1 MTIHLF
7 LTSIIII
14 LCVFFNK
21 VSNKSGIPVILNFIL
36 LGMFFGSDGLVK
48 IPFDNYIFAE
58 KISSVALIF
67 IMFYGGFG
75 TRWSEA
81 RPVAVKAVLLS
92 SLGVVFTAVF
102 VSLFCHFILKIN
114 FLESFLIGSVISST
128 DAATVFNILRSK
140 KLNLKYNTASMLE
153 IESGSNDP
161 FAYMM
166 TAIAISLIKGQINK
180 IDIIYL
186 LFSQIIYGVIIGVII
201 ASISSYLLKKYKF
214 STSGFGAIFV
224 VAIVLLTYSVPSF
237 INGNGYLS
245 VYIVGIILGNQE
257 FKSKI
262 ELIHF
267 FNGTTGLLQMS
278 LFFLLGL
285 LSTPSKMKESFEIAL
300 YISIFLLI
308 IARPLA
314 VSSILTP
321 LKSKFNQQLIVSW
334 CGLRGASSIVFAI
347 IAKINISNGSHDIF
361 HIVFL
366 IVLFSILIQGY
377 LLPIIS
383 KKSNMIDENENVLK
397 TFNDY
402 SDEMSISFIEIKL
415 SKYHKWI
422 GLTVKNII
430 FPPETILVLV
440 YRNNKIVIPRGDTI
454 LLEND
459 KLILSAKALGQIEGI
474 HISEKYISKND
485 PLVNVLIKDMPKKE
499 NKLVIM
505 IKRKGD
511 IIIPRG
517 DTLIK
522 DNDILVINYI

>member
-1 MTIHLF
+1 
-7 LTSIIII
+7 
-14 LCVFFNK
+14 
-21 VSNKSGIPVILNFIL
+21 
-36 LGMFFGSDGLVK
+36 
-48 IPFDNYIFAE
+48 
-58 KISSVALIF
+58 
-67 IMFYGGFG
+67 
-75 TRWSEA
+75 
-81 RPVAVKAVLLS
+81 
-92 SLGVVFTAVF
+92 
-102 VSLFCHFILKIN
+102 
-114 FLESFLIGSVISST
+114 
-128 DAATVFNILRSK
+128 
-140 KLNLKYNTASMLE
+140 
-153 IESGSNDP
+153 
-161 FAYMM
+161 
-166 TAIAISLIKGQINK
+166 
-180 IDIIYL
+180 
-186 LFSQIIYGVIIGVII
+186 
-201 ASISSYLLKKYKF
+201 
-214 STSGFGAIFV
+214 
-224 VAIVLLTYSVPSF
+224 
-237 INGNGYLS
+237 
-245 VYIVGIILGNQE
+245 
-257 FKSKI
+257 
-262 ELIHF
+262 
-267 FNGTTGLLQMS
+267 MS

-347 IAKINISNGSHDIF
+347 IAKINISNSSHDIF

-415 SKYHKWI
+415 SKNHKWI
-422 GLTVKNII
+422 GLPVKDII

-499 NKLVIM
+499 NRLVIM

-511 IIIPRG
+511 IIIPKG